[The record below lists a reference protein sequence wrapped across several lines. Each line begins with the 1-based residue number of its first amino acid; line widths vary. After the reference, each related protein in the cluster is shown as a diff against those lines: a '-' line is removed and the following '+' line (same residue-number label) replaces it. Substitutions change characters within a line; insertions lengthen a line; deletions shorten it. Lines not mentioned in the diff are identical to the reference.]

1 MHAMHARRGSLESQS
16 LLLHLED
23 ACSFPNGVRQRNG
36 QAAWVFYRFYPYLW
50 VIVRRASWGGGI
62 DDASPQG
69 SRPAEERRTGV
80 INAAPPMSLCVG
92 FCASCLSASRKR
104 NIMEG
109 WYRRRRA

>member
-50 VIVRRASWGGGI
+50 VIVRTTARVNTFQIKASGVASVSVLEPGGRVSTTTK
-62 DDASPQG
+62 SPKRSPGSQG
-69 SRPAEERRTGV
+69 SG
-80 INAAPPMSLCVG
+80 
-92 FCASCLSASRKR
+92 
-104 NIMEG
+104 
-109 WYRRRRA
+109 RATS